1 MIVFEVCANVTEL
14 DCEIVPCEKCELKM
28 KPVRH
33 KETKEVIKDYI
44 PWVCEMI
51 PVTLTHRKLL
61 PVCRNETKQNSVTKW
76 EKDENGKPV
85 RLQNVDACM
94 IYVIAL

>member
-1 MIVFEVCANVTEL
+1 
-14 DCEIVPCEKCELKM
+14 M

-61 PVCRNETKQNSVTKW
+61 PVCRNETKQNCVTKW

-85 RLQNVDACM
+85 RLQKVDACM
-94 IYVIAL
+94 IYVTAL